1 MTNAEILSRIDI
13 PRSRLYYLEQKG
25 YIKPVKIFQGNR
37 QVKDYSKDDFVR
49 VQTIWQ
55 FVKQGF
61 NYQAAFEKVL
71 DVINR
76 FIIH

>member
-13 PRSRLYYLEQKG
+13 PRRRLYYLEQKG

-37 QVKDYSKDDFVR
+37 QDKDYSKDDFVR
-49 VQTIWQ
+49 VQTICQ

-61 NYQAAFEKVL
+61 NYQAAFEKAL
-71 DVINR
+71 D
-76 FIIH
+76 FIDDR

>member
-61 NYQAAFEKVL
+61 NYQAAFEKAL
-71 DVINR
+71 D
-76 FIIH
+76 FIDDR

>member
-61 NYQAAFEKVL
+61 NYQAAFEKAL
-71 DVINR
+71 DTIDDR
-76 FIIH
+76 

>member
-49 VQTIWQ
+49 AQTIWQ

-61 NYQAAFEKVL
+61 NYQAAFEKAL
-71 DVINR
+71 DVIDDR
-76 FIIH
+76 